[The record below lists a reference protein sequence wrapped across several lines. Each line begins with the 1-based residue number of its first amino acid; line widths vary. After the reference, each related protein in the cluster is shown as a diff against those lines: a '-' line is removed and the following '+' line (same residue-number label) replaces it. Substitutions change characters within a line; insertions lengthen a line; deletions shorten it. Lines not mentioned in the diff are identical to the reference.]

1 MNNMSLNI
9 MNKIIPLD
17 KTYEFVF
24 VEDEVNIQHPVSK
37 YYMKLN
43 DLSIN
48 LVINLKWINWGYYFL
63 TSIKEELDVLGSGY
77 DIKTLL
83 ANTIQSFDNIKEN
96 EKIISVDDVVIR
108 NNLEFE
114 GFIKEHVDGDLAE
127 FFNENTK
134 IHMKMKMNL
143 REYLIITNILYPTLI
158 KWEKI
163 VRFDN

>member
-1 MNNMSLNI
+1 

-17 KTYEFVF
+17 RTYEFVF

-63 TSIKEELDVLGSGY
+63 TSIKEELDVLGSEY

-83 ANTIQSFDNIKEN
+83 SNTIQNFDNMEEN
-96 EKIISVDDVVIR
+96 EKIISINDVIIK

-114 GFIKEHVDGDLAE
+114 SFIKEQIDGDLAE

-134 IHMKMKMNL
+134 IQMKMKMNL
-143 REYLIITNILYPTLI
+143 REYLIITNILYPTLV
-158 KWEKI
+158 KWEEI
-163 VRFDN
+163 VSFDN